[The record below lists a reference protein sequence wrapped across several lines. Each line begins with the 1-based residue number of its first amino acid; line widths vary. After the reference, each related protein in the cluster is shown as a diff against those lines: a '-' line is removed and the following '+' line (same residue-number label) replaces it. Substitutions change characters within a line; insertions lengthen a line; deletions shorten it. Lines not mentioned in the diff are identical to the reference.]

1 MEYFAIGFAVAVF
14 AAAFLIYLANKV
26 KTKQD
31 NAKGPDLLANALLA
45 GNDASAIKTEGEP
58 EKDCFLIIFD
68 KEAKVLRS
76 PKYKHQIE
84 GPMAID
90 VYQWITGKKVDE
102 E

>member
-14 AAAFLIYLANKV
+14 AAAFLIYFANKV

-31 NAKGPDLLANALLA
+31 NSKGPDILANAS
-45 GNDASAIKTEGEP
+45 DIKTEGEP

-90 VYQWITGKKVDE
+90 VYQWITGKKVDDGSDD
-102 E
+102 

>member
-1 MEYFAIGFAVAVF
+1 MTYFAIGFAVAVF

-31 NAKGPDLLANALLA
+31 NSKGPANDVLP
-45 GNDASAIKTEGEP
+45 KTEGEP

-90 VYQWITGKKVDE
+90 VYQWITGKKVDIDGSDD
-102 E
+102 

>member
-1 MEYFAIGFAVAVF
+1 MEHFAMGFAVAVF
-14 AAAFLIYLANKV
+14 AAAFLIYFANKL

-31 NAKGPDLLANALLA
+31 NSKGPDIADVLP
-45 GNDASAIKTEGEP
+45 KTEGEP

-90 VYQWITGKKVDE
+90 VYQWITGKKEDIDGSDD
-102 E
+102 